1 MSYAKNLY
9 FYGLEAFENFT
20 KLHTI
25 ENPDALGRHLD
36 AASYQGRDR
45 AAERAE
51 LERVFKDTAEIVEV
65 FTVHEYHRASII
77 DGQTKVDNQIEG
89 YFFESLALALSIRGR
104 YYRAY
109 RPHYN
114 KKMYALTD
122 FEYIYLSHDH
132 GFEFKQEAPNL
143 IGSATAKKV
152 GAWVDY
158 LTEKRNARE
167 AYAREAYDA
176 NREVAATFKSK
187 YPNNHTNEAQQKID
201 GYFARYDTAPDG
213 WTSDFVIEKNG
224 LRYKYTATNSPNAKD
239 AFSRLVTV
247 DYSSVPDLL

>member
-20 KLHTI
+20 KSHTI
-25 ENPDALGRHLD
+25 ENPDKPGQHLN

-51 LERVFKDTAEIVEV
+51 LERVFKDTAKIVEV
-65 FTVHEYHRASII
+65 FIVHEYHRTSI
-77 DGQTKVDNQIEG
+77 TDNQIEG
-89 YFFESLALALSIRGR
+89 YYFESLALALSIRGR

-122 FEYIYLSHDH
+122 FEYLYLSHDH
-132 GFEFKQEAPNL
+132 GFKFEQEAPNL

-176 NREVAATFKSK
+176 NREVAAAFKSK
-187 YPNNHTNEAQQKID
+187 YHDNHDSSAPQKID
-201 GYFARYDTAPDG
+201 GYFARYYEELDG
-213 WTSDFVIEKNG
+213 WTSAFVIEKNG
-224 LRYKYTATNSPNAKD
+224 LRYEYSATNSPNAKN
-239 AFSRLVTV
+239 AFSRKVTV
-247 DYSSVPDLL
+247 DYFSIPDLL

>member
-25 ENPDALGRHLD
+25 ENPDKLGRYLD
-36 AASYQGRDR
+36 ATSYQCRDR

-65 FTVHEYHRASII
+65 FTVHEYHDIH
-77 DGQTKVDNQIEG
+77 DGHLEG
-89 YFFESLALALSIRGR
+89 YYFETISLALSIYGR

-109 RPHYN
+109 RRHYN
-114 KKMYALTD
+114 KKSYALAH
-122 FEYIYLSHDH
+122 FEQLYFSHDH
-132 GFEFKQEAPNL
+132 GFEFKQETPQL

-152 GAWVDY
+152 AAWVDY
-158 LTEKRNARE
+158 LTEARNARE
-167 AYAREAYDA
+167 AYARGAYDA

-187 YPNNHTNEAQQKID
+187 YPDNHDSRAQQKID
-201 GYFARYDTAPDG
+201 GFFARYDEAPDG
-213 WTSDFVIEKNG
+213 WTSRFVIEKNG
-224 LRYKYTATNSPNAKD
+224 LRYEYTATNSPNAKN
-239 AFSRLVTV
+239 AFSRHVTV
-247 DYSSVPDLL
+247 NSLNVPDLL

>member
-1 MSYAKNLY
+1 MSYSKKLY
-9 FYGLEAFENFT
+9 FYGLEAFEAFT
-20 KLHTI
+20 KSHTI
-25 ENPDALGRHLD
+25 ENPDKLGQHLNV
-36 AASYQGRDR
+36 ASYQGRDR

-51 LERVFKDTAEIVEV
+51 LERVFKDTTEIVEV
-65 FTVHEYHRASII
+65 FTVHEYHRTSII
-77 DGQTKVDNQIEG
+77 DNQIEG
-89 YFFESLALALSIRGR
+89 YYFETLALALSIRGR

-122 FEYIYLSHDH
+122 FEPLYFSHDH
-132 GFEFKQEAPNL
+132 GFEFKQDAPNL

-167 AYAREAYDA
+167 AYAREAYDT
-176 NREVAATFKSK
+176 NREVAAVFKSK
-187 YPNNHTNEAQQKID
+187 YPDNHDSAAQQKID

-213 WTSDFVIEKNG
+213 WTSRFVIRKNG
-224 LRYKYTATNSPNAKD
+224 LRYEYSATNSPNAKN
-239 AFSRLVTV
+239 AFSRDVTV
-247 DYSSVPDLL
+247 DYLSIPDLL

>member
-20 KLHTI
+20 KLHTV
-25 ENPDALGRHLD
+25 ENPDKLDRYLD
-36 AASYQGRDR
+36 ATSYQGKDR

-51 LERVFKDTAEIVEV
+51 LVRVFKDTAEIVEV
-65 FTVHEYHRASII
+65 FTVHEYHRTS
-77 DGQTKVDNQIEG
+77 TTDNQIEG
-89 YFFESLALALSIRGR
+89 YFFESLTLALNIRGR

-109 RPHYN
+109 RPRYN

-122 FEYIYLSHDH
+122 FECLYFSHVY

-158 LTEKRNARE
+158 LTERRNAHE

-176 NREVAATFKSK
+176 NRGVAAIFKSK
-187 YPNNHTNEAQQKID
+187 YPDNHTDKAQQKID
-201 GYFARYDTAPDG
+201 GYYARYDEAPDG
-213 WTSDFVIEKNG
+213 WTYEFVIEKNG
-224 LRYKYTATNSPNAKD
+224 LRYEYSATNSPNAKN
-239 AFSRLVTV
+239 AFSRNVTV
-247 DYSSVPDLL
+247 DYLSVPDLL

>member
-25 ENPDALGRHLD
+25 ENPDKLGQHLN

-65 FTVHEYHRASII
+65 FTVHEYHRTS
-77 DGQTKVDNQIEG
+77 DGQIEG

-122 FEYIYLSHDH
+122 FEHIYLNHDH
-132 GFEFKQEAPNL
+132 GFDFKQEAPNL

-176 NREVAATFKSK
+176 NREVAATFKNK
-187 YPNNHTNEAQQKID
+187 YPDNHTNKAQQKID
-201 GYFARYDTAPDG
+201 GYFALYDTAPDG
-213 WTSDFVIEKNG
+213 WTSQFIIEKNG
-224 LRYKYTATNSPNAKD
+224 LHYKYSATNSPNARN
-239 AFSRLVTV
+239 AFSRHVTV
-247 DYSSVPDLL
+247 DSLNIPDLL

>member
-25 ENPDALGRHLD
+25 ENPDKLGQHLN
-36 AASYQGRDR
+36 ATSYQGRDR

-65 FTVHEYHRASII
+65 FTVHEYHRTRTIN
-77 DGQTKVDNQIEG
+77 DQTEIDNQIEG
-89 YFFESLALALSIRGR
+89 YYFESLTLALSIRGR

-109 RPHYN
+109 RPQYN

-122 FEYIYLSHDH
+122 FEQLYFSYDH
-132 GFEFKQEAPNL
+132 GFEFKQETPNL

-187 YPNNHTNEAQQKID
+187 YPDNHDSSAQQKID

-213 WTSDFVIEKNG
+213 WTSHFVIEKNG
-224 LRYKYTATNSPNAKD
+224 LRYEYTATNSPNAKN
-239 AFSRLVTV
+239 AFSRHVTV
-247 DYSSVPDLL
+247 DFLSVPDLL

>member
-25 ENPDALGRHLD
+25 ENPDKLGQHLN

-65 FTVHEYHRASII
+65 FMIHEYHRTRII
-77 DGQTKVDNQIEG
+77 DSQTEIDNQIEG
-89 YFFESLALALSIRGR
+89 YYFESLTLALSIHGR

-122 FEYIYLSHDH
+122 FDTLYFSHDQ

-152 GAWVDY
+152 AAWVDY

-167 AYAREAYDA
+167 AYACEAYDA
-176 NREVAATFKSK
+176 NREVAATFKNK
-187 YPNNHTNEAQQKID
+187 YPDNHTDKAQQKID
-201 GYFARYDTAPDG
+201 LSFRD
-213 WTSDFVIEKNG
+213 
-224 LRYKYTATNSPNAKD
+224 
-239 AFSRLVTV
+239 
-247 DYSSVPDLL
+247 

>member
-25 ENPDALGRHLD
+25 ENPDKLAQHLN

-65 FTVHEYHRASII
+65 FTVHEYHRTS
-77 DGQTKVDNQIEG
+77 TTDNQIEG
-89 YFFESLALALSIRGR
+89 YYFESLTLALSIHGC

-122 FEYIYLSHDH
+122 FEYLYFSHDY

-158 LTEKRNARE
+158 LTEKRNAHE
-167 AYAREAYDA
+167 AYVCGAYNA

-187 YPNNHTNEAQQKID
+187 YPDNHTNKAQQKID

-213 WTSDFVIEKNG
+213 WTSCFVIEKNG
-224 LRYKYTATNSPNAKD
+224 LHYKYDATNSPDAKN
-239 AFSRLVTV
+239 AFSRHVTV
-247 DYSSVPDLL
+247 DFLSIPELL